1 MPRCFLAKK
10 SASNSNTGLL
20 GLRDFQSSTLAIREQ
35 QDTNN
40 NHHDESES
48 DSHAG
53 QPASTQHRSTV
64 GSISAA
70 KAVLSIQEPICPP
83 PAHQAS
89 ILATSS
95 VMKAAMAA
103 THNSK
108 TLEPKN
114 NTETGTQTLPWSS
127 KAAARPP
134 RRKKPLQRLPLNLT
148 LESSN
153 NKTSVASG
161 IAVEDQRPL
170 GLTILR
176 SATTECGKFIKDP

>member
-153 NKTSVASG
+153 NKTSAEG
-161 IAVEDQRPL
+161 HRPC

-176 SATTECGKFIKDP
+176 SATTECGKFITIRSSLND

>member
-10 SASNSNTGLL
+10 SASNSNGLAASL
-20 GLRDFQSSTLAIREQ
+20 QAFRSSTIREQ

-40 NHHDESES
+40 NEENNSEAE
-48 DSHAG
+48 AG
-53 QPASTQHRSTV
+53 PQPASTQHRSTV

-148 LESSN
+148 LENPKIS
-153 NKTSVASG
+153 
-161 IAVEDQRPL
+161 EDHTRPL

-176 SATTECGKFIKDP
+176 TSGKFPKSENPSDFF

>member
-10 SASNSNTGLL
+10 SASNSNGLAASL
-20 GLRDFQSSTLAIREQ
+20 QAFRSSTAIREQ

-40 NHHDESES
+40 NEENNSEAEL
-48 DSHAG
+48 AG
-53 QPASTQHRSTV
+53 PQPASTQHRSTV

-148 LESSN
+148 LENPKVS
-153 NKTSVASG
+153 
-161 IAVEDQRPL
+161 EDHTRPL

-176 SATTECGKFIKDP
+176 TSGKFPKIRESFRFF

>member
-10 SASNSNTGLL
+10 SASNGLTN
-20 GLRDFQSSTLAIREQ
+20 GTWDQ

-40 NHHDESES
+40 NRQDNEEL
-48 DSHAG
+48 A
-53 QPASTQHRSTV
+53 ASHRSTV

-108 TLEPKN
+108 TLEPK
-114 NTETGTQTLPWSS
+114 TPVQGTPTLAWSS

-148 LESSN
+148 LDSN
-153 NKTSVASG
+153 K
-161 IAVEDQRPL
+161 EDSM
-170 GLTILR
+170 GLTLLHTA
-176 SATTECGKFIKDP
+176 SNATPTTITTQCGKSQYCDF